1 MFNGKDPLFWFFA
14 HEGFADAYATP
25 AYFTVPTAAEIQ
37 GDFSHL
43 LSLTSGSKNYTL
55 YDPSTVVLNGST
67 ITRTAFPG
75 NIIPSNRLNPIATNF
90 LKQYMPGPN
99 TSGVYDTNNFLSPEN
114 TVDKYHSFSGRGD
127 VNISNKNKLTV
138 SGRQSYWCQTGPN
151 DIVQNLAYT
160 QHPICRDLWGGMIDD
175 VHTWPGAAAG
185 LRQSQLAEFGRSV
198 HLRYR

>member
-1 MFNGKDPLFWFFA
+1 VFNGKDPLFWFFA

-99 TSGVYDTNNFLSPEN
+99 TLEEFMTIRITSSPLR
-114 TVDKYHSFSGRGD
+114 TRW
-127 VNISNKNKLTV
+127 ISTIP
-138 SGRQSYWCQTGPN
+138 SP
-151 DIVQNLAYT
+151 
-160 QHPICRDLWGGMIDD
+160 
-175 VHTWPGAAAG
+175 AAAMSISAT
-185 LRQSQLAEFGRSV
+185 RTSSR
-198 HLRYR
+198 